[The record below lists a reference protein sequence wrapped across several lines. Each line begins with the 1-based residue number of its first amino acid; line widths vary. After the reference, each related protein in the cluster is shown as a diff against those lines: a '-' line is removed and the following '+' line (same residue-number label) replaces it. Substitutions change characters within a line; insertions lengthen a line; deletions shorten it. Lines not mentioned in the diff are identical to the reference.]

1 MIILHPK
8 SGKVA
13 FQPKELV
20 GKGLKLWWQHFAQKK
35 YVKHKSVIFFGVR
48 QRDKEEEDFS
58 SCHLRLVLRIC
69 YCSLHLYCI
78 STICTGTVANG
89 KYSGDEW
96 YRNYRYVDQGQVANC
111 TRKTY
116 WSFIPITHFLL
127 HYIFEHK
134 TDSLCDK
141 QINRS
146 SFTSCR
152 IPPTLSTTRLF
163 NCRDLLLHKNIN
175 LTNIKLERW
184 EILFPE
190 ERTLW

>member
-116 WSFIPITHFLL
+116 WSFIKSEIE
-127 HYIFEHK
+127 I
-134 TDSLCDK
+134 
-141 QINRS
+141 QINQRNTKIPIIISAGLVTIKS
-146 SFTSCR
+146 SDWKIGQIKWWHGSWMIHDFF
-152 IPPTLSTTRLF
+152 LS
-163 NCRDLLLHKNIN
+163 
-175 LTNIKLERW
+175 
-184 EILFPE
+184 PE
-190 ERTLW
+190 